1 MSRFEVFC
9 TMAVLSIAGCV
20 ATAQTPVANV
30 FGNLIK
36 VIPDGQ
42 PSGVSDM
49 RNLNFSDPG
58 ITPFT
63 GLKVTLKVANGYDG
77 DFYAHLVQ
85 EGAAGRYVAP
95 ELVVDTDPQI
105 SLLNT
110 FNGTDPNGS
119 WTLFLTDVDFGDQ
132 GTLANWRLAVT
143 AIPEPSA
150 LTLLGLGGV
159 ACGMRLLRRRTAR

>member
-1 MSRFEVFC
+1 MSRFKVFC
-9 TMAVLSIAGCV
+9 TMVVLSIAGCV

-30 FGNLIK
+30 FGNLNK

-42 PSGVSDM
+42 PTGVSNM
-49 RNLNFSDPG
+49 GNLPFSDPG

-63 GLKVTLKVANGYDG
+63 GLKVTLTIANGHNG
-77 DFYAHLVQ
+77 DFYSHLVQ
-85 EGAAGRYVAP
+85 EGAAGHYVAP
-95 ELVVDTDPQI
+95 EVVVDTDPQI
-105 SLLNT
+105 SLVST